1 MMFLADMNTLLLLLV
16 AFVSLASAGVFQ
28 MPLHRIE
35 SRMTKM
41 IKAGTWAEYVKLK
54 EFYRHSARAV
64 VSQPVNDYDD
74 LEYLGNITIG
84 SRNSQTFVVVLD
96 TGSANLWVPD
106 LTCAA
111 SCNGKRKFDSAPST
125 TYTRNGQAWSI
136 TYGTGSARGFLGVDT
151 VRFGSA
157 GTPQLVVP
165 TTTFGQATSIAA
177 FFAQDPIDGILG
189 LAFQSLAVDNVV
201 PPLINAINQGLLDAP
216 IFTVWLQHKGSA
228 ENVRGGIFTYGG
240 LDPAHCGAV
249 IAYQPLSSATYFQ
262 FRMTTIAVGTFTSST
277 GWEVISDTGTSFI
290 GGIPATVRSLAT
302 AVGAT
307 FDSPNG
313 IYAMPCNANTPDVMI
328 TIGANVYRI
337 TKVDYIVDVGYGNGQ
352 CAFAIFPF
360 DSTGFSVQWI
370 LGDPFVRPYC
380 NIYDIGQRRIGFAP
394 TLTP

>member
-1 MMFLADMNTLLLLLV
+1 MNTLLLLLV
-16 AFVSLASAGVFQ
+16 AFVSLASAGVFK

-35 SRMTKM
+35 SRMSKM
-41 IKAGTWAEYVKLK
+41 IKAGTWADYVKLK
-54 EFYRHSARAV
+54 EFYRISNRAV

-84 SRNSQTFVVVLD
+84 SGNNQQFVVVLD

-106 LTCAA
+106 TTCAA
-111 SCNGKRKFDSAPST
+111 SCNGKSKFVSANSN

-151 VRFGSA
+151 VRFGSV
-157 GTPQLVVP
+157 GTNQLVVP
-165 TTTFGQATSIAA
+165 TTTFGQATTIAA

-216 IFTVWLQHKGSA
+216 IFTVYLQRKGGA

-240 LDPAHCGAV
+240 LDTQNCGDI

-290 GGIPATVRSLAT
+290 GGIPATVRSMAT

-307 FDSPNG
+307 YDSFNQ
-313 IYAMPCNANTPDVMI
+313 IYAMSCTANPPDVII
-328 TIGANVYRI
+328 TIGSNDYRI
-337 TKVDYIVDVGYGNGQ
+337 TAADYIVDVGYGDGR

-360 DSTGFSVQWI
+360 DSAGFSVQWI
-370 LGDPFVRPYC
+370 LGDPFIRPYC
-380 NIYDIGQRRIGFAP
+380 NVYDIGQRRIGFAP
-394 TLTP
+394 VKSP